1 MKQIF
6 KTVQKAFDKYF
17 PIVLGYSAV
26 MLILLALVG
35 LNLILVI
42 GILRILGVIV

>member
-6 KTVQKAFDKYF
+6 KKIQNAFDKYF

-26 MLILLALVG
+26 MLILLALIG
-35 LNLILVI
+35 LNVILVI
-42 GILRILGVIV
+42 GILRIIGVIV